1 VNTQPGDC
9 IVCFNKND
17 IYNVSRNLER
27 LGKEV
32 AVIYGS
38 LPPNTKLAMASK
50 VQCSVA
56 QLGCSV
62 AQLRCSVAQ
71 LVGCSVAQLVARWL
85 AVRQAQFESRLGTME
100 VPPTEPTAVKI
111 WRRASANAYE

>member
-1 VNTQPGDC
+1 MPVLQDRALGNLANTQPGDC

-17 IYNVSRNLER
+17 IYSVSRSLER

-50 VQCSVA
+50 V
-56 QLGCSV
+56 
-62 AQLRCSVAQ
+62 
-71 LVGCSVAQLVARWL
+71 
-85 AVRQAQFESRLGTME
+85 
-100 VPPTEPTAVKI
+100 PTIAYKI
-111 WRRASANAYE
+111 

>member
-1 VNTQPGDC
+1 
-9 IVCFNKND
+9 VCFNKND

-50 VQCSVA
+50 VA
-56 QLGCSV
+56 G
-62 AQLRCSVAQ
+62 
-71 LVGCSVAQLVARWL
+71 
-85 AVRQAQFESRLGTME
+85 
-100 VPPTEPTAVKI
+100 
-111 WRRASANAYE
+111 Y

>member
-1 VNTQPGDC
+1 MSVQDRALGSLANTQPGDC

-50 VQCSVA
+50 VA
-56 QLGCSV
+56 GY
-62 AQLRCSVAQ
+62 
-71 LVGCSVAQLVARWL
+71 LVMKSNEYNHGPNKYKD
-85 AVRQAQFESRLGTME
+85 TK
-100 VPPTEPTAVKI
+100 T
-111 WRRASANAYE
+111 

>member
-1 VNTQPGDC
+1 MYVQDKALGSLANTQAGDC

-50 VQCSVA
+50 V
-56 QLGCSV
+56 
-62 AQLRCSVAQ
+62 
-71 LVGCSVAQLVARWL
+71 AR
-85 AVRQAQFESRLGTME
+85 
-100 VPPTEPTAVKI
+100 
-111 WRRASANAYE
+111 